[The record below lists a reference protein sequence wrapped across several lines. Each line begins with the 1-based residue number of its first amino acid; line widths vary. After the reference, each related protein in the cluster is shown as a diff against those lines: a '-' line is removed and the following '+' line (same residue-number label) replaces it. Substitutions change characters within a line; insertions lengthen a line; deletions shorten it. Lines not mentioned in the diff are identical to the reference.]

1 MRYDRIYKAKFIERP
16 NRFIAYAELNGK
28 KETVHVKNT
37 GRCAELLRPG
47 ADIYIQESDNPSR
60 KTRWDLIAVKK
71 GSRMINMDSQIPNKV
86 VKEWIEQGNLFGNVT
101 LIRPET
107 VYKNS
112 RFDLYVEAEDQNGGI
127 RKIFI
132 EIKGV
137 TLEENGVCRFPDAP
151 SERAVKH
158 LEELSDAK
166 KNGYEAYVFFVI
178 QMKGVR
184 YFTPNTETHPQF
196 AEALQ
201 KTAKEGVKV
210 LAYDCDVTSDAIELS
225 DAVDVVL
232 GNPILKESV
241 RPLVEWFRENKRD
254 LPWRKR
260 INAYRVWISE
270 IMLQQTRVEAVKP
283 YYERFLSELPD
294 VSALASVEEDR
305 LLKLWEGLGYYNR
318 ARNLKAAACQIME
331 QYGGR
336 FPSSYEEI
344 RSLKGI
350 GNYTA
355 GAIGSFVYHIPKPA
369 VDGNVLRVVSRLA
382 ADEGDIKTTAVRS
395 KVEELIEEIIPKDA
409 PGDFN
414 QGLIE
419 LGAIVCVPN
428 GEPKCAACP
437 LEALCKA
444 HKEGR
449 EMDFPVKKKAKARRI
464 EKRTVFIFRDNEKV
478 AIRKRPQKGLLAG
491 MYEFPNVEGHLR
503 TEEVIGY
510 AQTAGLTPVRVKRIG
525 TAKHIFSHVEWH
537 MTGYELLVDELEKT
551 SAPNVG
557 QMCAENGADR
567 SENIFVK
574 IKQLEEEYAMPSAFD
589 KFVEHTRFS

>member
-294 VSALASVEEDR
+294 VSALAP
-305 LLKLWEGLGYYNR
+305 NR
-318 ARNLKAAACQIME
+318 PEAAPQAAKAAKRNAPAK
-331 QYGGR
+331 YP
-336 FPSSYEEI
+336 PSMARDLETPRWSSI
-344 RSLKGI
+344 RPMTG
-350 GNYTA
+350 
-355 GAIGSFVYHIPKPA
+355 
-369 VDGNVLRVVSRLA
+369 
-382 ADEGDIKTTAVRS
+382 
-395 KVEELIEEIIPKDA
+395 
-409 PGDFN
+409 
-414 QGLIE
+414 
-419 LGAIVCVPN
+419 
-428 GEPKCAACP
+428 
-437 LEALCKA
+437 
-444 HKEGR
+444 
-449 EMDFPVKKKAKARRI
+449 
-464 EKRTVFIFRDNEKV
+464 EKRLP
-478 AIRKRPQKGLLAG
+478 IRWAAMPKSA
-491 MYEFPNVEGHLR
+491 
-503 TEEVIGY
+503 
-510 AQTAGLTPVRVKRIG
+510 RV
-525 TAKHIFSHVEWH
+525 
-537 MTGYELLVDELEKT
+537 
-551 SAPNVG
+551 SAPMAKSSTMS
-557 QMCAENGADR
+557 QGANTIR
-567 SENIFVK
+567 I
-574 IKQLEEEYAMPSAFD
+574 
-589 KFVEHTRFS
+589 RF